1 MAYHIFISEL
11 FSLSLPSYL
20 LLALFPFRSLHFDAK
35 SGKSFLRYKQYQIG
49 NTPYTSLVLHL
60 CSSPGITLS
69 SVGNGEQHKTQRRV
83 LNPEPSQTAMLYLT
97 FRLRCSLSFSHNLP
111 LNKSIAISTT
121 FSFTT
126 SSVPVTP
133 LAMPFFRWITPYM
146 YSSMVFLPRK

>member
-1 MAYHIFISEL
+1 MAYHIFISEF

-20 LLALFPFRSLHFDAK
+20 LLALFPFRSLHF
-35 SGKSFLRYKQYQIG
+35 GI
-49 NTPYTSLVLHL
+49 TPYTSLVLHL

-69 SVGNGEQHKTQRRV
+69 TVGNGEQHKTQRRV

-121 FSFTT
+121 FSLTT

-146 YSSMVFLPRK
+146 YSSMVFMTRK

>member
-1 MAYHIFISEL
+1 MTDDVFISIF
-11 FSLSLPSYL
+11 FSLLLPFHL
-20 LLALFPFRSLHFDAK
+20 VLPLFPLRSFHFNTEGRK
-35 SGKSFLRYKQYQIG
+35 TLLRYKKYQIG
-49 NTPYTSLVLHL
+49 NTPNDSLVLHL
-60 CSSPGITLS
+60 RPGSAITFS

-121 FSFTT
+121 FSLTT

>member
-1 MAYHIFISEL
+1 MAYHIFISEF

-35 SGKSFLRYKQYQIG
+35 SGKSFLRYKQYQI
-49 NTPYTSLVLHL
+49 T
-60 CSSPGITLS
+60 
-69 SVGNGEQHKTQRRV
+69 VGNGEQHKTQRRV

-121 FSFTT
+121 FSLTT

>member
-1 MAYHIFISEL
+1 MAYHIFISEF

-69 SVGNGEQHKTQRRV
+69 TVGNGEQHKTQRRV

-111 LNKSIAISTT
+111 LNKSIA
-121 FSFTT
+121 T

>member
-60 CSSPGITLS
+60 RPGSAITFS

-121 FSFTT
+121 FSLTT

>member
-1 MAYHIFISEL
+1 MAYHIFISEF

-69 SVGNGEQHKTQRRV
+69 TVGNGEQQRRV

-121 FSFTT
+121 FSLTT